1 MDEKKLSLL
10 LWSNKLKLFRLN
22 QFGKKMFLLNLW
34 NPDQVKKMARVFQV
48 ANWSLKKAILLLINN
63 LDAGHDVRTVLNWYM
78 KENWSDHKD

>member
-1 MDEKKLSLL
+1 MKKNYHYYCDQTNWNFSD
-10 LWSNKLKLFRLN
+10 WTNLK
-22 QFGKKMFLLNLW
+22 KKMFLLNLW